1 MQEGA
6 PSADPSSLALCRAVD
21 FCRVGIAHRCEPPRS
36 KTVGNAHPTMAHSAP
51 RRVYQRLATSEADS
65 FSLDNRGRTQASFDT
80 CGWRPFAFQCGLGG
94 FPAIGPLTN
103 VESKRILDSVLFHP
117 AIAVG
122 HINCLSEPFLA
133 AALNQRPSRIAVIL
147 HAAAGD
153 TSPKRKRGRQT
164 IALFTLRVSMGCLI
178 SDRAKYKIAAWDSR
192 KGVVSAWRQVS
203 MQASGYTE
211 MSTLCTAMPLF

>member
-21 FCRVGIAHRCEPPRS
+21 FCRVGIAHRCEPPRP

-65 FSLDNRGRTQASFDT
+65 FSLDKRGRTQACFHT

-103 VESKRILDSVLFHP
+103 VESTRILDSVLFHP

-133 AALNQRPSRIAVIL
+133 AALNQRPSRLAVEISTTGLAKWHGAGMATGFDAGFWL
-147 HAAAGD
+147 HRDVDSLHSDA
-153 TSPKRKRGRQT
+153 TFLSEGRSVRFANT
-164 IALFTLRVSMGCLI
+164 RDFLL
-178 SDRAKYKIAAWDSR
+178 W
-192 KGVVSAWRQVS
+192 
-203 MQASGYTE
+203 
-211 MSTLCTAMPLF
+211 